1 MNYLPR
7 CFMTAKRPNSY
18 FEELVKMIGLPSKN
32 DISVIKLH
40 LSLLSTTQSKE
51 NCYNCFRRLQKVLIY
66 PHNPMK
72 KTLKSQVC
80 VKAFKLNMFLYVFC
94 LLNHKDN
101 SDIWGSLVWL
111 PYHLA
116 TRPDFLLK
124 WIPTHVLLFS
134 KMTLINCTA
143 WIFSYR
149 ILCCLQGCV
158 RFSQWWRQMDWLWQ
172 EAVWA
177 VVPLQV
183 CRCDTNSSKEMVLS
197 RLPIRNKKHCIPVIN
212 MTYFIFSDSVG
223 MTSVY

>member
-1 MNYLPR
+1 MLIMNYLPR

-80 VKAFKLNMFLYVFC
+80 VKALKLNMFLYVFC

-101 SDIWGSLVWL
+101 SDI
-111 PYHLA
+111 
-116 TRPDFLLK
+116 
-124 WIPTHVLLFS
+124 
-134 KMTLINCTA
+134 
-143 WIFSYR
+143 
-149 ILCCLQGCV
+149 
-158 RFSQWWRQMDWLWQ
+158 
-172 EAVWA
+172 
-177 VVPLQV
+177 
-183 CRCDTNSSKEMVLS
+183 
-197 RLPIRNKKHCIPVIN
+197 
-212 MTYFIFSDSVG
+212 
-223 MTSVY
+223 